1 MWRKMGERPED
12 WTDSQNFLTSVSSRG
27 SYFHPL
33 GFLEKNWMVSQPRLS
48 ALSTTFEKPP
58 AIEM

>member
-1 MWRKMGERPED
+1 MGERPED
-12 WTDSQNFLTSVSSRG
+12 GIDLRNFFTSVSSRG

-33 GFLEKNWMVSQPRLS
+33 GFLEKNWMVSQARIS